1 MEALSRSRL
10 RPSPVR
16 VTSLADRW
24 SYGGD
29 VRQPRPVLLTAVT
42 ALPYPHLERATA
54 GLRASLRHQL
64 LATSRHAF
72 PAWETLTVD
81 GPVQV
86 TDVRGRVWFEYRASL
101 DGRGTD
107 FVPLTLRPGHRDGP
121 RFIPRS
127 SGPRQPPQFPIQAL
141 RRASTEHPQ
150 RKRLVHQAL
159 GQQHTFPGRT
169 SDPVLMCGGADQGV
183 HRVVR
188 VVREDF
194 QVCDPGRPE
203 QSPQASSYQPATPG
217 RQVGQC
223 REDRRHH
230 LGIHRLG
237 PARLALPDALSCPQ
251 DEFLT
256 HRADGSAHRLGR
268 LRHGRRGPFGAPRSR
283 R

>member
-42 ALPYPHLERATA
+42 ALPYTHLERATA

-107 FVPLTLRPGHRDGP
+107 
-121 RFIPRS
+121 S
-127 SGPRQPPQFPIQAL
+127 SR
-141 RRASTEHPQ
+141 
-150 RKRLVHQAL
+150 
-159 GQQHTFPGRT
+159 
-169 SDPVLMCGGADQGV
+169 
-183 HRVVR
+183 
-188 VVREDF
+188 
-194 QVCDPGRPE
+194 
-203 QSPQASSYQPATPG
+203 
-217 RQVGQC
+217 
-223 REDRRHH
+223 
-230 LGIHRLG
+230 
-237 PARLALPDALSCPQ
+237 
-251 DEFLT
+251 
-256 HRADGSAHRLGR
+256 
-268 LRHGRRGPFGAPRSR
+268 
-283 R
+283 